1 LAKEGTMMKGFV
13 ITLIS
18 VSLIVILVV
27 MAISLRNEELRSQRV
42 ILEPLPLIYSN
53 FYFDSVAQGVNKIAG
68 PELELQE
75 NNTSTIIRISDRIET
90 DNHSQELANFA
101 DFVSGDFA
109 QRTQSNISMNLT
121 NITNGTNRVFIHED
135 YIYINDHNTNQSNFT
150 KEGGTGARRIEI
162 QYSIGA
168 VRSNV
173 TSPVFSENGTMNMSF
188 IITDLNGTINESGS
202 GYANQVTTMTIEYIG
217 GCQISIRIGRINS
230 NDGSYSISTTN
241 CEIDYSA
248 QIEAEPL
255 NFEKKYG
262 YQYDATMNYSQG
274 KIEKSG
280 RIGK

>member
-1 LAKEGTMMKGFV
+1 MMKGFV

>member
-42 ILEPLPLIYSN
+42 IIEPLPLIYSS
-53 FYFDSVAQGVNKIAG
+53 FYFDSVAQGLNKIAG

-90 DNHSQELANFA
+90 DNHAQEIVNFA
-101 DFVSGDFA
+101 DFISGDFA
-109 QRTQSNISMNLT
+109 QRTQSNISMNLS
-121 NITNGTNRVFIHED
+121 NITNGTNKLFIHED
-135 YIYINDHNTNQSNFT
+135 YIYINDHNMNQSNFT
-150 KEGGTGARRIEI
+150 KEGGTGARTINI
-162 QYSIGA
+162 QYNIGA

-173 TSPVFSENGTMNMSF
+173 TSPIFSNNGTMNMSF
-188 IITDLNGTINESGS
+188 VITDLNGTINETGLA
-202 GYANQVTTMTIEYIG
+202 YANQVTFMTIDYIG
-217 GCQISIRIGRINS
+217 GCQITIQIGRINS

-248 QIEAEPL
+248 EVELQPL

-274 KIEKSG
+274 KIEKSD